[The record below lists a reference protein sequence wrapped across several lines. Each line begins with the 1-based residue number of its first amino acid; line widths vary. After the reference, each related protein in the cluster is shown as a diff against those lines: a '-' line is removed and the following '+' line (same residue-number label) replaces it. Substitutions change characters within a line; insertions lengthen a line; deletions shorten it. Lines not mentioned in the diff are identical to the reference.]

1 MLVRYSVQQQLRA
14 MPIFSILT
22 FKVDALAIMQM
33 LWLTGNS

>member
-1 MLVRYSVQQQLRA
+1 MLVRYSVQQQLRT

-22 FKVDALAIMQM
+22 FKIDGLAIMQM